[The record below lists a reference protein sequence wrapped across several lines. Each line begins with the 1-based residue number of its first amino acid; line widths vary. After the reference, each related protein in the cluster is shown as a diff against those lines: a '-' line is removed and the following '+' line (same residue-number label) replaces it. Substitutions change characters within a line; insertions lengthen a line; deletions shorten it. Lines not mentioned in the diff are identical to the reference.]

1 MRFQQVRIDQNHSN
15 DKKWNF
21 LGGGWCSAYIR
32 TWEKRYFRVD
42 PVSFF
47 RTIVFSRKRFI
58 LTKAFSKTLLKKR
71 NWKLSKAFLSQR
83 KRNWHFTNPFL
94 TELKR
99 FRNLSKA
106 SQTKLKIVNCV
117 FVRFFSTTKCV
128 SVQKRFNFQKRFQK
142 RFWNLSIAFFSNW
155 FYKVALKLSE
165 AFLSRKRFRFKCV
178 FSITF
183 GLATN

>member
-1 MRFQQVRIDQNHSN
+1 MSISFLVERFLQDTNHLRFN
-15 DKKWNF
+15 
-21 LGGGWCSAYIR
+21 I
-32 TWEKRYFRVD
+32 RVD

-83 KRNWHFTNPFL
+83 KRNWHFTNAFL

-106 SQTKLKIVNCV
+106 SQTKLKIVDCV
-117 FVRFFSTTKCV
+117 FSDSYYNV
-128 SVQKRFNFQKRFQK
+128 
-142 RFWNLSIAFFSNW
+142 AF
-155 FYKVALKLSE
+155 KLSE

-178 FSITF
+178 FFFNYVRKEQSWRTEVPKILKF
-183 GLATN
+183 SVK

>member
-1 MRFQQVRIDQNHSN
+1 M
-15 DKKWNF
+15 
-21 LGGGWCSAYIR
+21 
-32 TWEKRYFRVD
+32 D

-83 KRNWHFTNPFL
+83 KRNWHFTNAFL

-106 SQTKLKIVNCV
+106 SQTKLKIVDCV
-117 FVRFFSTTKCV
+117 FSDSYYNV
-128 SVQKRFNFQKRFQK
+128 
-142 RFWNLSIAFFSNW
+142 AF
-155 FYKVALKLSE
+155 KLSE

-178 FSITF
+178 FFSITF
-183 GLATN
+183 ANNSLEEQRYQKYYSGGARYFAARLFFGMLVISRVFGDLKFHAGHKF

>member
-1 MRFQQVRIDQNHSN
+1 M
-15 DKKWNF
+15 
-21 LGGGWCSAYIR
+21 
-32 TWEKRYFRVD
+32 RVD

-83 KRNWHFTNPFL
+83 KRNWHFTNAFL

-106 SQTKLKIVNCV
+106 SQTKLKIVD
-117 FVRFFSTTKCV
+117 FV
-128 SVQKRFNFQKRFQK
+128 
-142 RFWNLSIAFFSNW
+142 FSNS
-155 FYKVALKLSE
+155 YYNVAFKLSE

-178 FSITF
+178 FFFNYVRKKTVLKSSGTKNTTVGVLVTLRHGYFSGCSLFCGFSAMWNFMPVIIF
-183 GLATN
+183 DVK